1 MIGTLAMSGSVCT
14 RFRKR
19 VIISTPSIIPSS
31 KQISMT
37 LAPFWT
43 CWRATSTASSSAA
56 CIRWSVS
63 VLRSGVSQNSTK
75 TSPAPAIAS
84 RAASMS
90 SIPEVVG
97 DAALLFDPC
106 NPADIAVQLD
116 RLLHD
121 AALCADLVA
130 RGRVQ
135 AQRFSW
141 DDAASGVLQQC
152 HEAVAA

>member
-1 MIGTLAMSGSVCT
+1 MAAGTPVC
-14 RFRKR
+14 
-19 VIISTPSIIPSS
+19 
-31 KQISMT
+31 
-37 LAPFWT
+37 
-43 CWRATSTASSSAA
+43 
-56 CIRWSVS
+56 
-63 VLRSGVSQNSTK
+63 
-75 TSPAPAIAS
+75 
-84 RAASMS
+84 AASVS

-121 AALCADLVA
+121 AALCEDLVA